1 MNFPCWFLSLGNWIN
16 LCLNLDLNCDQPFFR
31 QLFQSRFLESNQ
43 IIMMKSIKTNPILI
57 KKFEINMK
65 RSKILSL
72 YWKTFKNIRKR
83 SKLQLILTFSIDFN
97 YFQSFSC
104 HFNQNWIQN
113 PSKMYQNSL
122 DHTPNWTNVIKNGSK
137 SINIWHR
144 P

>member
-1 MNFPCWFLSLGNWIN
+1 
-16 LCLNLDLNCDQPFFR
+16 
-31 QLFQSRFLESNQ
+31 
-43 IIMMKSIKTNPILI
+43 MKSIKTNPILI

-83 SKLQLILTFSIDFN
+83 SKLQLTLTFSIDFN

-104 HFNQNWIQN
+104 HFIQNWIPN

-122 DHTPNWTNVIKNGSK
+122 DYTPNWTNVIKNESK
-137 SINIWHR
+137 SINI
-144 P
+144 